1 LNGGESLDT
10 VEIVSTIVLILN
22 ILLAIVLIFF
32 ERRNPSTTWAWLLII
47 MIIPVGGFLIYLL
60 FGRNMSRQKIFNKK
74 ILTDGTKKRF
84 LEHVREEYKYD
95 LSSYE
100 HRDLIMMNY
109 KHSGAMYTQN
119 NDLTL
124 YTEGNEK
131 FDALIK
137 ALESAKKFIHIEY
150 YIFRPDVIGKKILN
164 ILMSKAKEGV
174 EVRFLFDAMGS
185 YTLNTKKHLHELNS
199 AGVEYAA
206 FFPGILPLINRR
218 VNFRNHRKIVIVD
231 GEIGFVGGFNVGDEY
246 LGKDKKVGY
255 WRDTHLKI
263 IGDAVYSLEER
274 FLLDWSHAKN
284 CEIKDVSKYFPK
296 QENFVDSKIG
306 MQIVTSGPDHTE
318 QYIRNG
324 YIKIINNAKE
334 NLFLQSPYF
343 VPDDTLLE
351 SLKLS
356 ALSGVDVRIMIPGN
370 PDHKFMGWAANSYI
384 MELLNVNIKV
394 YLYER
399 GFIHAKTIMADGAVC
414 SIGTANMD
422 IRSFKLNFEVNSF
435 IYNSEFTRVLEDTFK
450 EDIKYCREI
459 TKEEFIKRP
468 LTVRIMESIIRL
480 ISPIL

>member
-1 LNGGESLDT
+1 MDKY
-10 VEIVSTIVLILN
+10 
-22 ILLAIVLIFF
+22 
-32 ERRNPSTTWAWLLII
+32 R
-47 MIIPVGGFLIYLL
+47 
-60 FGRNMSRQKIFNKK
+60 
-74 ILTDGTKKRF
+74 
-84 LEHVREEYKYD
+84 YD

-100 HRDLIMMNY
+100 HKDLIIMNY
-109 KHSGAMYTQN
+109 KHSGALYTQN

-150 YIFRPDVIGKKILN
+150 YIFRPDDIGKKLLN
-164 ILMSKAKEGV
+164 ILMSKAQEGV

-185 YTLNTKKHLHELNS
+185 YTLNTKKHLHELQS

-206 FFPGILPLINRR
+206 FFPGILPYLNRR
-218 VNFRNHRKIVIVD
+218 INYRNHRKIVIVD
-231 GEIGFVGGFNVGDEY
+231 GEVGFVGGFNIGDEY
-246 LGKDKKVGY
+246 LGKDKKIGN

-284 CEIKDVSKYFPK
+284 VEIGNVSKYFPK
-296 QENFVDSKIG
+296 HENLVASKIG
-306 MQIVTSGPDHTE
+306 MQIVTSGPDHKE

-356 ALSGVDVRIMIPGN
+356 ALSGVDVRLMIPGN

-384 MELLNVNIKV
+384 MELLKVNIKV
-394 YLYER
+394 YLYEK

-435 IYNSEFTRVLEDTFK
+435 IYNSEFTKVLEDSFK
-450 EDIKYCREI
+450 EDLKDCREI
-459 TKEEFIKRP
+459 TKEEFINRP
-468 LTVRIMESIIRL
+468 LTVKMMESIVRL

>member
-1 LNGGESLDT
+1 MSALA
-10 VEIVSTIVLILN
+10 IVTTIILILN
-22 ILLAIVLIFF
+22 ILFAIVLIFF
-32 ERRNPSTTWAWLLII
+32 ERRNPTTTWAWLLIF

-60 FGRNMSRQKIFNKK
+60 FGRNISRQKIFDKK
-74 ILTDGTKKRF
+74 ILTDETKKRY
-84 LEHVREEYKYD
+84 LEHVRHELKYD

-100 HRDLIMMNY
+100 HRDLILMNY
-109 KHSGAMYTQN
+109 KQSGAMYTQN
-119 NDLTL
+119 NDLAL

-150 YIFRPDVIGKKILN
+150 YIFRPDDIGKKLLN

-174 EVRFLFDAMGS
+174 EVKFLFDAMGS
-185 YTLNTKKHLHELNS
+185 SSLNTKKYLHELNS

-206 FFPGILPLINRR
+206 FFPGILPYINRR
-218 VNFRNHRKIVIVD
+218 INYRNHRKIVIVD
-231 GEIGFVGGFNVGDEY
+231 GEIGFVGGFNIGDEY
-246 LGKDKKVGY
+246 LGKDKKIGY

-284 CEIKDVSKYFPK
+284 GEIGDVSKYFPK
-296 QENFVDSKIG
+296 HGRPVDSKIG
-306 MQIVTSGPDHTE
+306 MQIVTSGPDHKE
-318 QYIRNG
+318 QYIKNG

-334 NLFLQSPYF
+334 NLFLQTPYF
-343 VPDDTLLE
+343 VPDDTVLE

-356 ALSGVDVRIMIPGN
+356 ALSGVDVRIMIPGK
-370 PDHKFMGWAANSYI
+370 PDHKFMAWAANSYI
-384 MELLNVNIKV
+384 LELLNVNIKV
-394 YLYER
+394 YLYDR
-399 GFIHAKTIMADGAVC
+399 GFIHAKTIMADGEVC

-422 IRSFKLNFEVNSF
+422 IRSFKLNFEVNGF
-435 IYNSEFTRVLEDTFK
+435 IYNSEFTKVLEDSFN

-459 TKEEFIKRP
+459 TKEEFMKRP
-468 LTVRIMESIIRL
+468 LIDKMMESIVRL